1 MKIAVLFLL
10 IFTSAIANGQSLK
23 DALFSGKLKTDTGTV
38 VRKTDDLST
47 KIDSNRKVQPA
58 VVQTAAVKKD
68 SAGNVV
74 KAQAQPAVKT
84 SEAST
89 VVATDDASAT
99 TTETNTEATAAPQ
112 DNTDVWSTFMDAF
125 QKTLKEEVLPLKKIK
140 SDKYYVSLFYAI
152 EKDGTVSVTD
162 VLVSPESKEL
172 QDQIRRRLTLDTPQ
186 LEPVTSSTGAAR
198 RVTKKYNFTITKE

>member
-89 VVATDDASAT
+89 VVTDDASAT

-112 DNTDVWSTFMDAF
+112 DNTDVWNTFMDAF

>member
-1 MKIAVLFLL
+1 MKIAALFLL
-10 IFTSAIANGQSLK
+10 IFTSAITNGQSLK
-23 DALFSGKLKTDTGTV
+23 DALFSGKLKTDTGSV

-47 KIDSNRKVQPA
+47 KIDSNLRVQPA

-68 SAGNVV
+68 SAGNML

-84 SEAST
+84 SDAST
-89 VVATDDASAT
+89 VVANEDASANT
-99 TTETNTEATAAPQ
+99 AEANTETTAAPQ
-112 DNTDVWSTFMDAF
+112 DNTDVWNTFMDAF
-125 QKTLKEEVLPLKKIK
+125 QKTLREEVLPLKKIK

-152 EKDGTVSVTD
+152 EKDGTVSITD

-172 QDQIRRRLTLDTPQ
+172 QDQIKRRLTLDTPQ

-198 RVTKKYNFTITKE
+198 RVSKKYNFTITKE